1 MHNSFVFFKFQ
12 PPFAWPSHGV
22 ITFVSV
28 SLQYRSTCPY
38 ALKNVSFETR
48 PGEKI
53 GIVGRTGSGK
63 SSLIQVICRMVDYF
77 EGSVFIDGVN
87 IANLE
92 LKKLR

>member
-1 MHNSFVFFKFQ
+1 MFQ

-22 ITFVSV
+22 ITFVNV
-28 SLQYRSTCPY
+28 SLKYRPTCPY
-38 ALKNVSFETR
+38 ALKDVNFETR

-63 SSLIQVICRMVDYF
+63 SSLIQVLCRMVDSF
-77 EGSVFIDGVN
+77 EGAVFIDGVN